1 MNIKDELIQ
10 YCNYCLEDKYISDYE
25 DYISCVKHKWACKRF
40 LNDLAKENFPYYWS
54 EEEAQKIV
62 KWFTFLRHSK
72 GVLSRESLSI

>member
-10 YCNYCLEDKYISDYE
+10 YCHYCIEDTYISDYE
-25 DYISCVKHKWACKRF
+25 DYISCVKHKWACQRF
-40 LNDLAKENFPYYWS
+40 LKDLAKENFPYYWC

-62 KWFTFLRHSK
+62 KWFTYLRHSK